1 MKTAPSSASAPPP
14 PNPTIARWLAHWMPQ
29 PVLSWLVRLLPEWF
43 LPPTVILKER
53 NGEKPAESYEN
64 ELDTY
69 HHLRSLQGTYIP
81 RLYGEAAVY
90 TCALTRRRRPTPA
103 LLLEDIQ
110 GTSLR
115 DLAAG
120 ALSDELVDK
129 VRHTYNKL
137 TEQGVVH
144 GDPRLHN
151 FLYAPSRDGVVAVDF
166 EFADLVVPG
175 SDVTNEHEF
184 GDLEEEILR
193 RWGRSASNAAAAPAG
208 AWRLTPGGR
217 TPPVSL
223 LVADSDVFGLMGSA
237 DAVLGKA
244 VSRSRRAGENCI
256 EVWAGC
262 FATKPTISS
271 CFRHVCMH
279 GSRDHGE
286 GFGFHWRW
294 PTGLFSP
301 PPFIRIPWCR
311 EDEAE
316 RLLRRDFFSVPPEV
330 ARRLPWRDSQASRDA
345 TANSALGREPL
356 PAQTRDPL
364 LC

>member
-1 MKTAPSSASAPPP
+1 MEKVRAPTSRGVPVAVLLMLVLQHIQFGTRHLRVPAEQIFENRAVFRLRIP

-120 ALSDELVDK
+120 ALSDELIDK

-193 RWGRSASNAAAAPAG
+193 RRGRSASNAAAAPTG
-208 AWRLTPGGR
+208 AWRWTPGGR

-244 VSRSRRAGENCI
+244 VSRSRQAGQKT
-256 EVWAGC
+256 VSRFGRVVLQPSPPFLVA
-262 FATKPTISS
+262 FVMY
-271 CFRHVCMH
+271 VCTVRGTMEK
-279 GSRDHGE
+279 GSASIG
-286 GFGFHWRW
+286 G
-294 PTGLFSP
+294 GLRGSSP
-301 PPFIRIPWCR
+301 PPF
-311 EDEAE
+311 
-316 RLLRRDFFSVPPEV
+316 LSHSLVP
-330 ARRLPWRDSQASRDA
+330 
-345 TANSALGREPL
+345 GG
-356 PAQTRDPL
+356 
-364 LC
+364 

>member
-1 MKTAPSSASAPPP
+1 MVVLQHIQFGTRHLRVPAEQIFENRTIFRLHIP
-14 PNPTIARWLAHWMPQ
+14 PNPAIARWLARWMPQ

-90 TCALTRRRRPTPA
+90 TCAPTRRRRPTPA

-137 TEQGVVH
+137 TDAGVVH

-184 GDLEEEILR
+184 GALEEEILR
-193 RWGRSASNAAAAPAG
+193 RRRCGSNAAAAPTGAG
-208 AWRLTPGGR
+208 AWRWTPGGR
-217 TPPVSL
+217 TPPVCL
-223 LVADSDVFGLMGSA
+223 LVADSDVSGLMGSA
-237 DAVLGKA
+237 DAVLGKS
-244 VSRSRRAGENCI
+244 VTGTENCI
-256 EVWAGC
+256 EVGRVFCNQGYQA
-262 FATKPTISS
+262 
-271 CFRHVCMH
+271 H
-279 GSRDHGE
+279 
-286 GFGFHWRW
+286 
-294 PTGLFSP
+294 
-301 PPFIRIPWCR
+301 PF
-311 EDEAE
+311 
-316 RLLRRDFFSVPPEV
+316 
-330 ARRLPWRDSQASRDA
+330 
-345 TANSALGREPL
+345 
-356 PAQTRDPL
+356 
-364 LC
+364 